1 MSTEYDPYYDN
12 EMLDQSQAT
21 PQQEEDGKSGPKF
34 VGIKFCPECNNMLY
48 PREDKESRVLMYSCR
63 NCEHREVAANPC
75 IYVNKLVHEID
86 ELTQIVTDIVHDP
99 TLPKTEE
106 HPCPMCHKSKAVFFQ
121 AQTKKAE
128 EEMRLYYVCSHCK
141 HRWTE

>member
-1 MSTEYDPYYDN
+1 MSQGYDGYDD
-12 EMLDQSQAT
+12 MDDQNPISPAASQN
-21 PQQEEDGKSGPKF
+21 GKSGPGF

-86 ELTQIVTDIVHDP
+86 ELTQIVADIIHDP

-106 HPCPMCHKSKAVFFQ
+106 HPCSKCGKRKAVFFQ

-128 EEMRLYYVCSHCK
+128 EEMRLYYVCAYCQ